1 MWPILRAAALTVPP
15 RADQLLAHPDI
26 AECAVVGLPDAEFGQ
41 RVAALIALRSGASMS
56 VEQLHQWCKQTM
68 PSYRMPR
75 TVQFVDAIPRNA
87 MGKVNK
93 KELVKL
99 FVQ

>member
-1 MWPILRAAALTVPP
+1 MYVGDIYMPRLTP
-15 RADQLLAHPDI
+15 RSDQLLTHPDI

-41 RVAALIALRSGASMS
+41 RVAALVALRSGAQLS
-56 VEQLHQWCKQTM
+56 VEQLQTWCKERM

-75 TVQFVDAIPRNA
+75 TVQFIAAIPRNA

-93 KELVKL
+93 KELVKM
-99 FVQ
+99 FV